1 MKRPRTVA
9 RKALVNPTQL
19 KALRDLLSLPPD
31 GYQGVLEE
39 YRRLRLDAQERHEA
53 ELYLGMQS
61 FRLWLLIT
69 NLGRNRPSQDDL
81 QSVLQEALSAL
92 EGQDNSGYQRLRTRL
107 KAYSGPAELG
117 DEGDS
122 ESPALEV
129 FTAFIQRME
138 LPRFAKG
145 EEVPK
150 PEDVLTSVLYTH
162 VVEPLAKKLEAEE
175 WQCQSLKES
184 MAIKAALWAATESDT
199 TKINREKQSKATAG
213 QLAMWLVA
221 FLMLAGMA
229 YGGWK
234 MGLFWAKSNDPMRAL
249 NQAQAALKA
258 SDLQNA
264 INHGELALELW
275 KERKGSA
282 AETRPVRE
290 LLSEAYAKSGQLD
303 KSCEQLQAL
312 VKNFPKEKRYQ
323 KRLKELEA
331 AYKKPKPKN

>member
-1 MKRPRTVA
+1 VA
-9 RKALVNPTQL
+9 RKALVNPSQL

-39 YRRLRLDAQERHEA
+39 YRRLRIDAQERHEA

-69 NLGRNRPSQDDL
+69 NLGRNRLSEEEL
-81 QSVLQEALSAL
+81 QSILQEALSAL
-92 EGQDNSGYQRLRTRL
+92 ESQDNSGYQRLRVRL
-107 KAYSGPAELG
+107 KAYSGPADLEVDG
-117 DEGDS
+117 EPP

-145 EEVPK
+145 AEIPK
-150 PEDVLTSVLYTH
+150 AEDVLTGVLYTH
-162 VVEPLAKKLEAEE
+162 VLEPLAKKLEAEE

-184 MAIKAALWAATESDT
+184 MALKAALWAATESDT
-199 TKINREKQSKATAG
+199 TKINREKQSKATVG
-213 QLAMWLVA
+213 QLAMWVVA

-229 YGGWK
+229 FGGWK
-234 MGLFWAKSNDPMRAL
+234 MGLFWAKNSDPMRAL
-249 NQAQAALKA
+249 NEAKAALKA
-258 SDLQNA
+258 SDLQSA

-290 LLSEAYAKSGQLD
+290 LLSEAYAKSGQFD
-303 KSCEQLQAL
+303 KSREQLQAL

-331 AYKKPKPKN
+331 ASKKPKK

>member
-1 MKRPRTVA
+1 M
-9 RKALVNPTQL
+9 
-19 KALRDLLSLPPD
+19 
-31 GYQGVLEE
+31 LEE
-39 YRRLRLDAQERHEA
+39 YRRLRIDAQERHEA

-69 NLGRNRPSQDDL
+69 NFARNRPSEEEL
-81 QSVLQEALSAL
+81 QSILQEALSAL
-92 EGQDNSGYQRLRTRL
+92 ESQDNSGYQRLRVRL
-107 KAYSGPAELG
+107 KAYAGPADPEMDG
-117 DEGDS
+117 EPP

-129 FTAFIQRME
+129 FTSFIQRME

-145 EEVPK
+145 AEIPK
-150 PEDVLTSVLYTH
+150 AEDVLTGVLYTH
-162 VVEPLAKKLEAEE
+162 VLEPLARKLEAEE

-184 MAIKAALWAATESDT
+184 MALKAALWAATESDT
-199 TKINREKQSKATAG
+199 TKINREKQSKANIG
-213 QLAMWLVA
+213 QIAMWLVA

-229 YGGWK
+229 FGGWK
-234 MGLFWAKSNDPMRAL
+234 MGLFWAKNSDPMKAL
-249 NQAQAALKA
+249 NQAKTALKA
-258 SDLQNA
+258 SDLDGA

-290 LLSEAYAKSGQLD
+290 LLSEAYARSGQLD
-303 KSCEQLQAL
+303 KSREQLQAL

-331 AYKKPKPKN
+331 ASKKPKK